1 MLSENHAR
9 GAFDFRRNGIC
20 YSNFRAKARTLR
32 RPFPNFSAAAR
43 EGENPC
49 PHTGPYRL
57 SPKPKAYFG
66 QPPARLSALGAGRPI
81 FSPIQ
86 RAVRIRSSR
95 SYPVE

>member
-1 MLSENHAR
+1 MLSENHPR
-9 GAFDFRRNGIC
+9 GAFDFRRNGIR
-20 YSNFRAKARTLR
+20 YSNFRARARTLR

-43 EGENPC
+43 EGDDARQ
-49 PHTGPYRL
+49 HTGPYCL
-57 SPKPKAYFG
+57 NPKPKVYFG